1 MLGVAA
7 ALFYPVL
14 STYLDTGL
22 VPRFPTL
29 IVSISLSVMAIVMI
43 VCGVILDT
51 VIRTQLEIRRLLYL
65 GASRPQRE
73 W

>member
-1 MLGVAA
+1 
-7 ALFYPVL
+7 
-14 STYLDTGL
+14 
-22 VPRFPTL
+22 
-29 IVSISLSVMAIVMI
+29 MAIVMI

-65 GASRPQRE
+65 SAGRPQRE